1 MSSLNRVIL
10 IGRVVGPPE
19 LRYTT
24 NGKAVASFRLAVDR
38 RGRKDQENNAD
49 FIPVVAWERL
59 AEICN
64 EFLSKGKLVAI
75 EGRLQTRTYETPDGQ
90 KRSAFDVVADDM
102 RMLSGRSDGDA
113 APAANGG
120 GGGYARQGSGG
131 SGGGGYQQQ
140 QRASAPPQTGGGGGG
155 YRESFG
161 GGGGGGGF
169 SSPGEDELGMDDVPF

>member
-24 NGKAVASFRLAVDR
+24 NGKAVASFRIAVDR

-49 FIPVVAWERL
+49 FIPIVAWERL

-102 RMLSGRSDGDA
+102 RMLGGRSEDG
-113 APAANGG
+113 APPANGG

-131 SGGGGYQQQ
+131 GGGGFQQ
-140 QRASAPPQTGGGGGG
+140 QRSNAPAPSGGGGGG
-155 YRESFG
+155 YRESFGSG

-169 SSPGEDELGMDDVPF
+169 SSPGEDDLGMDDVPF

>member
-24 NGKAVASFRLAVDR
+24 NGKAVASFRIAVDR

-49 FIPVVAWERL
+49 FIPIVAWERL

-64 EFLSKGKLVAI
+64 EFLAKGKLVAI

-102 RMLSGRSDGDA
+102 RMLGGRGDGDG

-120 GGGYARQGSGG
+120 GGSYARQGSGG
-131 SGGGGYQQQ
+131 GGGGYQQQ
-140 QRASAPPQTGGGGGG
+140 QRSNAPTPPGGGSGGT
-155 YRESFG
+155 YRDSFG
-161 GGGGGGGF
+161 SGGGGGGF
-169 SSPGEDELGMDDVPF
+169 SSPGEDELSMDDVPF

>member
-19 LRYTT
+19 LRYTA

-49 FIPVVAWERL
+49 FIPIVAWERL

-64 EFLSKGKLVAI
+64 EFLTKGKLIVI

-90 KRSAFDVVADDM
+90 KRSAFDVVADEM
-102 RMLSGRSDGDA
+102 RMLGGRGDGEG
-113 APAANGG
+113 APPSNGG
-120 GGGYARQGSGG
+120 GGGYARQGAGG
-131 SGGGGYQQQ
+131 GGGGYQQ
-140 QRASAPPQTGGGGGG
+140 RASAAPPQSGGGGG
-155 YRESFG
+155 YRESYG
-161 GGGGGGGF
+161 GGGGGGDF
-169 SSPGEDELGMDDVPF
+169 SAPTGDDLGMDDVPF